1 MTSICRTA
9 YNLLTTLSLSFVL
22 LVAAPGLQAQGNAN
36 PSATAWPVKPV
47 RIVVPFSPGGNTD
60 AIARISAERLGA
72 ALGQQFIVENRVGAA
87 GMIATEFVARAAA
100 DGYTLIMAT
109 GSQVITAPFTQ
120 KISFDPVAELAPIAV
135 IGANALVITVPQ
147 SLPVNTLREFVDYAK
162 ARPGQLNYGSGG
174 SGTITHLS
182 AALFVQRA
190 GLEMTHVPYKG
201 GGPALA
207 DVVGGQIQLYS
218 ASPSEV
224 IAFRGSNKVKLL
236 GISSEKRNARLPEV
250 PAIAESYPGHVADT
264 WNGLMAPAK
273 TPPAVIERI
282 SRELQKAMNEPAF
295 VERIEKMGLDPVRHT
310 PQEFAES
317 IRMQVNTWREVIR
330 KAGIKPE

>member
-1 MTSICRTA
+1 MRSICRTA
-9 YNLLTTLSLSFVL
+9 HHLLTTLSLSFVL
-22 LVAAPGLQAQGNAN
+22 LVAAPGLQAQGNAS

-147 SLPVNTLREFVDYAK
+147 SLPVNTLREFVEYAK

-236 GISSEKRNARLPEV
+236 GISSEKRNTRLPRATRV
-250 PAIAESYPGHVADT
+250 MWPTPGTA
-264 WNGLMAPAK
+264 
-273 TPPAVIERI
+273 
-282 SRELQKAMNEPAF
+282 
-295 VERIEKMGLDPVRHT
+295 
-310 PQEFAES
+310 
-317 IRMQVNTWREVIR
+317 
-330 KAGIKPE
+330 

>member
-1 MTSICRTA
+1 MKPICRNA
-9 YNLLTTLSLSFVL
+9 HKFSFTLSLGLAL
-22 LVAAPGLQAQGNAN
+22 LAIAPGLQAQGNAS
-36 PSATAWPVKPV
+36 PSPAAWPSRPV
-47 RIVVPFSPGGNTD
+47 RIVVPFPPGGNTD

-72 ALGQQFIVENRVGAA
+72 AFGQQFIVENRVGAA
-87 GMIATEFVARAAA
+87 GMIATEFVARAPA

-147 SLPVNTLREFVDYAK
+147 ALPVNSLREFVDYAR

-190 GLEMTHVPYKG
+190 GLDMTHVPYKG

-273 TPPAVIERI
+273 TPSTVIDRI
-282 SRELQKAMNEPAF
+282 SRELQKAMGEPAF

-317 IRMQVNTWREVIR
+317 IRVQVNTWREVIR

>member
-1 MTSICRTA
+1 MKPAI
-9 YNLLTTLSLSFVL
+9 LFGVL
-22 LVAAPGLQAQGNAN
+22 ASAIFAASAAAQSY
-36 PSATAWPVKPV
+36 PSRPV
-47 RIVVPFSPGGNTD
+47 RIVVPFVPAGPTD
-60 AIARISAERLGA
+60 NQARWA
-72 ALGQQFIVENRVGAA
+72 AQQLTTATGQQFIVENRVGAA
-87 GMIATEFVARAAA
+87 GMIATEFVARAPA

-147 SLPVNTLREFVDYAK
+147 SLPVNNLREFVEYAK

-236 GISSEKRNARLPEV
+236 GISSEKRNTRLPEV

-282 SRELQKAMNEPAF
+282 SRELQKAMSEPAF

>member
-1 MTSICRTA
+1 MRSICRTA
-9 YNLLTTLSLSFVL
+9 HHLLTTLSLSFVL
-22 LVAAPGLQAQGNAN
+22 LVAAPGLQAQGNAS

-135 IGANALVITVPQ
+135 IGANVLVITVPQ

-236 GISSEKRNARLPEV
+236 GISSEKRNTRLPEV

-282 SRELQKAMNEPAF
+282 SRELQKAMSEPAF

>member
-1 MTSICRTA
+1 MKPICRIA
-9 YNLLTTLSLSFVL
+9 HKFSFTLSLGLAL
-22 LVAAPGLQAQGNAN
+22 LAIASGLQAQGNAS
-36 PSATAWPVKPV
+36 PSPAAWPSRPV
-47 RIVVPFSPGGNTD
+47 RIVVPFPPGGNTD

-72 ALGQQFIVENRVGAA
+72 AFGQQFIVENRVGAA
-87 GMIATEFVARAAA
+87 GMIATEFVARAPA

-147 SLPVNTLREFVDYAK
+147 ALPVNSLREFVDYAR

-190 GLEMTHVPYKG
+190 GLDMTHVPYKG

-273 TPPAVIERI
+273 TPSTVIDRI
-282 SRELQKAMNEPAF
+282 SRELQKAMGEPAF

-317 IRMQVNTWREVIR
+317 IRVQVNTWREVIR

>member
-1 MTSICRTA
+1 
-9 YNLLTTLSLSFVL
+9 
-22 LVAAPGLQAQGNAN
+22 
-36 PSATAWPVKPV
+36 
-47 RIVVPFSPGGNTD
+47 
-60 AIARISAERLGA
+60 
-72 ALGQQFIVENRVGAA
+72 
-87 GMIATEFVARAAA
+87 
-100 DGYTLIMAT
+100 
-109 GSQVITAPFTQ
+109 
-120 KISFDPVAELAPIAV
+120 
-135 IGANALVITVPQ
+135 
-147 SLPVNTLREFVDYAK
+147 
-162 ARPGQLNYGSGG
+162 
-174 SGTITHLS
+174 
-182 AALFVQRA
+182 
-190 GLEMTHVPYKG
+190 
-201 GGPALA
+201 GPALA

-250 PAIAESYPGHVADT
+250 PTIAESYPGHVADT

>member
-1 MTSICRTA
+1 MRSICRTA
-9 YNLLTTLSLSFVL
+9 HHLLTTLSLSFVL
-22 LVAAPGLQAQGNAN
+22 LVAAPGLQAQGNAS

-147 SLPVNTLREFVDYAK
+147 SLPVNNLREFVDYAK

>member
-147 SLPVNTLREFVDYAK
+147 SLPVNNLREFVDYAK

-282 SRELQKAMNEPAF
+282 SRELQKAMSEPAF

>member
-1 MTSICRTA
+1 
-9 YNLLTTLSLSFVL
+9 
-22 LVAAPGLQAQGNAN
+22 
-36 PSATAWPVKPV
+36 
-47 RIVVPFSPGGNTD
+47 
-60 AIARISAERLGA
+60 
-72 ALGQQFIVENRVGAA
+72 
-87 GMIATEFVARAAA
+87 
-100 DGYTLIMAT
+100 
-109 GSQVITAPFTQ
+109 
-120 KISFDPVAELAPIAV
+120 
-135 IGANALVITVPQ
+135 
-147 SLPVNTLREFVDYAK
+147 LPVNNLREFVDYAK

-201 GGPALA
+201 GGPPLA

-236 GISSEKRNARLPEV
+236 GISSEKRNTRLPEV

-282 SRELQKAMNEPAF
+282 SRELQKAMSEPAF